1 MKIYRY
7 FITYECLACY
17 EVNVTRETPTY
28 FFLADGSTITLHDF
42 PFNELEK
49 GRILFQN
56 WTGFLEYENPL
67 TGEDII
73 TRQHEA
79 DANAA
84 DQAAAYA
91 AQQEQLAQQQQ
102 WAAQQQQQ
110 QQYVAPAQNND
121 AGCVGDPSLVW

>member
-1 MKIYRY
+1 MQRPVNKINTTIASISISKGMAASPATEY
-7 FITYECLACY
+7 
-17 EVNVTRETPTY
+17 N
-28 FFLADGSTITLHDF
+28 GSTITLHDF

-91 AQQEQLAQQQQ
+91 AQQEQWAQQQQ